1 MYRII
6 DENPFAD
13 TASAR
18 EMMRKAF
25 PPAETDTFFDAQ
37 DEALGRS
44 FVNSCIP
51 SAIFRDGEYLGRA
64 LDGRWELA

>member
-1 MYRII
+1 MYRVV

-13 TASAR
+13 TTRAR

-25 PPAETDTFFDAQ
+25 PLVEVETFFDAK
-37 DEALGRS
+37 DEALRRS
-44 FVNSCIP
+44 FINSCIP
-51 SAIFRDGEYLGRA
+51 SAIYRNSEYLGRA